1 VKPWSRRRRRTVE
14 APIEAPA
21 APSTVDIVAA
31 ERDRAA
37 AAREATARELAR
49 TRAEYD
55 RALADS
61 GVVVVQQVAADVD
74 AFHVSRSMSQ
84 VMGWAPAT
92 FRTPGVLRAMVHPDD
107 LPVFGTVFP
116 PPGASVDPA
125 AVIDLTD
132 TPAPVAPAPVR
143 LAIDDPVVRFRT
155 GAGSWAQ
162 VQLRR
167 APIDPERVDAPL
179 GGSLIDVTPEERSRR
194 TTRHFAEVA
203 RRDPAGT
210 LLVEFTDRADPSSLV
225 VLDANPAARAMLR
238 LEQDLVDDTPID
250 AVLGAAS
257 SQLIRSALFDVCHTG
272 ESMTAERLSLAEVR
286 GTYLDLRVDRLD
298 DGTLSM
304 TLEDVTGTV
313 ALEDRLRHQA
323 SHDALTSLPN
333 RALFEERLAGTLA
346 TASVDAPVALV
357 LVDIDGFRDVN
368 EAYGLHLG
376 DQLLVEV
383 GRRLVR
389 EVRGAAVVSR
399 IDGDQFAVLTMRCSS
414 VPEATERA
422 AAVSAVLDR
431 PFDVDG
437 HLIAL
442 QASVGVVLAPVHAED
457 ARTALRFALAALE
470 RAKSDDGRFAVHEP
484 DATSGSIHRL
494 ALLAEL
500 RQGLANQDLELRYQP
515 IVDLRTGR
523 VDRVDAVVRWR
534 QDREGTHLP
543 VEFLELAEQS
553 GLIQP
558 LTRWILGEAAAASR
572 QLTRDE
578 QPLVVCTT
586 LSLRNLCDP
595 DLVTFIS
602 LLIASGELD
611 PALVELQVGE
621 TELMDDPVRSR
632 EVLSQLHD
640 LGLRIVVDEFG
651 TGYTSLSTMQHL
663 PVDTLKIDRSF
674 VSSIVDN
681 AADAS
686 IVRSTIELS
695 HELGLR
701 VGADGV
707 GDAETLSMLAA
718 FGCDHAQGAH
728 LSEPVRADVLAARIE
743 QLESAVRGW
752 IGTSA

>member
-1 VKPWSRRRRRTVE
+1 
-14 APIEAPA
+14 
-21 APSTVDIVAA
+21 
-31 ERDRAA
+31 
-37 AAREATARELAR
+37 
-49 TRAEYD
+49 
-55 RALADS
+55 
-61 GVVVVQQVAADVD
+61 
-74 AFHVSRSMSQ
+74 
-84 VMGWAPAT
+84 
-92 FRTPGVLRAMVHPDD
+92 VHPDD
-107 LPVFGTVFP
+107 LGTFDSVFP
-116 PPGASVDPA
+116 APGTTAAPT
-125 AVIDLTD
+125 AVIDLTGS
-132 TPAPVAPAPVR
+132 PAPAAPRVVR
-143 LAIDDPVVRFRT
+143 LADDDPIVRFRT
-155 GAGSWAQ
+155 AAGTWAQ
-162 VQLRR
+162 LQLRR
-167 APIDPERVDAPL
+167 SSPDPASAATADRTVR
-179 GGSLIDVTPEERSRR
+179 GSLIDVTAEERSRR

-210 LLVEFTDRADPSSLV
+210 LLVEFVDRADPSSLV
-225 VLDANPAARAMLR
+225 VRAANPAARTMLR
-238 LEQDLVDDTPID
+238 LDQELGEDTPID
-250 AVLGAAS
+250 AVLGPAS

-272 ESMTAERLSLAEVR
+272 EPMTAERLSLAEVR

-304 TLEDVTGTV
+304 TLEDVTDTV

-333 RALFEERLAGTLA
+333 RSLFEERLAGTLA
-346 TASVDAPVALV
+346 TATADAPVALV
-357 LVDIDGFRDVN
+357 LVDVDGFRHVN
-368 EAYGLHLG
+368 ESYGLHLG
-376 DQLLVEV
+376 DQLLVEI

-399 IDGDQFAVLTMRCSS
+399 IDGDQFAVLSLRCSS
-414 VPEATERA
+414 APEATERA
-422 AAVSAVLDR
+422 AAVSAVMDR
-431 PFDVDG
+431 PFEVEG

-442 QASVGVVLAPVHAED
+442 QASVGVVLAPLHAED
-457 ARTALRFALAALE
+457 ARTALRFATAALE
-470 RAKSDDGRFAVHEP
+470 RAKSDEGRFAVHEP

-572 QLTRDE
+572 RLGRQDR
-578 QPLVVCTT
+578 PMIVCTT

-602 LLIASGELD
+602 LLISSGELD

-632 EVLSQLHD
+632 EVLSQLHE

-707 GDAETLSMLAA
+707 SDAETLSLLAA

-728 LSEPVRADVLAARIE
+728 LSEPVSADALAERIE